1 MRPLHAPT
9 FLHCFPLKVAALCCS
24 EGWRLYAPG
33 MHVGLNCET
42 KQNVIEKTA
51 FCNGRFMLD
60 KYTEL
65 GDGSTLQVYA

>member
-1 MRPLHAPT
+1 M
-9 FLHCFPLKVAALCCS
+9 
-24 EGWRLYAPG
+24 
-33 MHVGLNCET
+33 GLNCET